1 MQTII
6 APARLALLA
15 GAGGTWP
22 ATLPR
27 QMRIPIDHIAAG
39 AGLAFLKREV
49 LPQAGSDHAPV
60 LASIGVLDTAN
71 CVAG

>member
-1 MQTII
+1 
-6 APARLALLA
+6 
-15 GAGGTWP
+15 
-22 ATLPR
+22 LPR